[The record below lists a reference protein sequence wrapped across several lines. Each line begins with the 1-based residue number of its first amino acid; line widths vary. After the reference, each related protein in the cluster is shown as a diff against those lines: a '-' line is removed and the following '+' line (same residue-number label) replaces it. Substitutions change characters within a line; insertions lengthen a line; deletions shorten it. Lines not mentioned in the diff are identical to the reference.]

1 MRSTILSAIF
11 LCYGLILTAQSL
23 PRTQVHCFDLEKFGD
38 QITLKN
44 PRYLTSFNQYGYN
57 NQPAWINNNELYL
70 SVMTRID
77 TFQTDIY
84 SLSFLN
90 NTLTRITATP
100 ESEYSPTLMPDR
112 KHFSCVRVDAN
123 RSATQ
128 RLWAY
133 PIDRTDAGY
142 EILPLH
148 QSIGYHFWLTEKKLA
163 LFIVNG
169 TTNYLK
175 LVNTD
180 DQSAVQLTQG
190 IGRSFGKLPD
200 GRLAFIQKATKET
213 WYIRA
218 LDPITNNM
226 TTIISCLPNS
236 EDFVLMPD
244 GTFLMGNQGKLFA
257 YKFGDIPV
265 EWREI
270 ANLTSLG
277 ISNIRRMAIN
287 RDLDRIAIVSDV
299 RY

>member
-1 MRSTILSAIF
+1 MRITILSLSF
-11 LCYGLILTAQSL
+11 LFCGFILTAQSL
-23 PRTQVHCFDLEKFGD
+23 PRTQIHCFDVDKFGD

-57 NQPAWINNNELYL
+57 NQPFWMNNNELYL

-90 NTLTRITATP
+90 NTLTRVTATP

-123 RSATQ
+123 HSAIQ

-169 TTNYLK
+169 ANNYLK
-175 LVNTD
+175 LVNVD
-180 DQSAVQLTQG
+180 DQSSIQLTQG

-226 TTIISCLPNS
+226 QTVISCLPNS

-244 GTFLMGNQGKLFA
+244 GTFLMGYQGKLFA
-257 YKFGDIPV
+257 YKFGEPQI
-265 EWREI
+265 EWHEV
-270 ANLTSLG
+270 ADLSGLG
-277 ISNIRRMAIN
+277 ITSIRRMAIN

-299 RY
+299 R

>member
-1 MRSTILSAIF
+1 MRSSILSLSF
-11 LCYGLILTAQSL
+11 LFCGFILAAQSL
-23 PRTQVHCFDLEKFGD
+23 PRTQVHCFDVEKFGD

-44 PRYLTSFNQYGYN
+44 PKYLTTFNQYGYN
-57 NQPAWINNNELYL
+57 NQPFWMNNNELYL

-90 NTLTRITATP
+90 NSLTRITATP

-128 RLWAY
+128 RLWSY
-133 PIDRTDAGY
+133 PIDRTDAGR

-163 LFIVNG
+163 LFVING
-169 TTNYLK
+169 TVNYLK
-175 LVNTD
+175 LVNVD
-180 DQSAVQLTQG
+180 DQSAIQLTQG

-226 TTIISCLPNS
+226 TTVIATLPNS

-244 GTFLMGNQGKLFA
+244 GTFLMGHQGKLYA
-257 YKFGDIPV
+257 YRFGEPQA
-265 EWREI
+265 EWHEI
-270 ANLTSLG
+270 ADLSTLG
-277 ISNIRRMAIN
+277 INSIRRMAIN

-299 RY
+299 R